1 MFKWLGQ
8 RTENKERKTRQ
19 LSEKEIN
26 ISPMFKWLGQ
36 RAEKRKRKTRQ
47 LWEREFNIVN
57 EGLDEEQVIA
67 FVDNLIAEQKAS
79 QQASAASLRSVLKTA
94 VTNAEQVVASIK
106 MKAQAEAEDEA
117 ATIISQANQET
128 EEIKRKAE
136 IAAQKE
142 AEDILSA
149 ANRKA
154 EIAEIEAKQKARL
167 FLLRARED
175 VEKEVRG
182 EYKKA
187 YARLSSS
194 LQDLMSEGQN
204 IVTEL
209 KDKRERLWESKDFE
223 LKEHEAALLS
233 TSGAAAVLPETSAPT
248 ETQIEPDIVSKEEI
262 AEPTRL
268 QEEAIEEVIEQPVQL
283 QEEPPKEEIAE
294 PTRLQEEAIE
304 EVIEQPVQLQEEP
317 PKEEIAEPTQPRDE
331 VTVSEPVEATTEE
344 HLLEERPSRE
354 EANLAPLK
362 EGSQTLYAGEV
373 ELAIAMPVDLV
384 TVSKLYNHLQTMP
397 ELRILRTTG
406 SWDRGTSITVVLDKP
421 IPLINIISKIS
432 GVEVTPELPSED
444 SLAKATSS
452 SSLGARR
459 GVKRIKITLREAQPS
474 VGG

>member
-8 RTENKERKTRQ
+8 RTENKERKTGQ
-19 LSEKEIN
+19 LSQREIN

-36 RAEKRKRKTRQ
+36 RAEKRKQKTRQ

-79 QQASAASLRSVLKTA
+79 QQASAASVRSVLKTA
-94 VTNAEQVVASIK
+94 VTNAEQVAASIK

-182 EYKKA
+182 EYKQA

-223 LKEHEAALLS
+223 LKEQEAVLLG
-233 TSGAAAVLPETSAPT
+233 TSGAAAVPPETSAPT

-262 AEPTRL
+262 AEPTQL

-294 PTRLQEEAIE
+294 PTR
-304 EVIEQPVQLQEEP
+304 
-317 PKEEIAEPTQPRDE
+317 PRDE

-344 HLLEERPSRE
+344 HLPEERPGRE
-354 EANLAPLK
+354 EADLAPLK
-362 EGSQTLYAGEV
+362 QGGQTLYAGEV

-406 SWDRGTSITVVLDKP
+406 SWDQGTTITVVLDKP
-421 IPLINIISKIS
+421 IPLISIISKIP

-452 SSLGARR
+452 SPLGARKR

>member
-8 RTENKERKTRQ
+8 RTENKEQKTRQ

-233 TSGAAAVLPETSAPT
+233 TSGAAAVPPETSAPT

-262 AEPTRL
+262 AEPT
-268 QEEAIEEVIEQPVQL
+268 Q
-283 QEEPPKEEIAE
+283 
-294 PTRLQEEAIE
+294 LQEEAIE

-344 HLLEERPSRE
+344 YLLEEGLGRE
-354 EANLAPLK
+354 KANLAPLK

-406 SWDRGTSITVVLDKP
+406 SWDQGTSITVVLDKP
-421 IPLINIISKIS
+421 IPLISIISKIS
-432 GVEVTPELPSED
+432 GVEVTPELQSED
-444 SLAKATSS
+444 SLAKAISS
-452 SSLGARR
+452 SSLGAKRR
-459 GVKRIKITLREAQPS
+459 GVKRIKITLREA
-474 VGG
+474 